1 MTVTA
6 TGTAT
11 VIVTA
16 PSTATETTTAP
27 GSQGSPGS
35 RGRVRI
41 AIVSPDILARI
52 RQEFASKGLAVS
64 IDRLPALELT
74 VQPGPGAPPAA
85 AALADVLSRLAGPA
99 AHKAPAAS
107 AHYQLSL
114 VAEASRNDADTTR
127 PHHRRPPTAPAGHP
141 APGHRPASRPHARD
155 LSPREAE
162 VMTCISHGMLN
173 ADIAERMRLS
183 QKTVKNHVNH
193 IFAKLGA
200 RSRVEAVLVW
210 QGREAEAA

>member
-1 MTVTA
+1 MTV
-6 TGTAT
+6 
-11 VIVTA
+11 
-16 PSTATETTTAP
+16 TATETTTAP
-27 GSQGSPGS
+27 GP

-52 RQEFASKGLAVS
+52 RQEFASRGLSVS

-74 VQPGPGAPPAA
+74 VEPGPGAPPAA

-99 AHKAPAAS
+99 AHKGPAAS

-114 VAEASRNDADTTR
+114 VAEPARRDPAR
-127 PHHRRPPTAPAGHP
+127 PGPAPAGPDHHRHPPTAPDHRRPPG
-141 APGHRPASRPHARD
+141 SRARAHN

-162 VMTCISHGMLN
+162 VMTCISRGMPN
-173 ADIAERMRLS
+173 AAIAERMRLS

-200 RSRVEAVLVW
+200 RSRVEAVLMW
-210 QGREAEAA
+210 QGRETAAA

>member
-1 MTVTA
+1 MTIIA
-6 TGTAT
+6 A
-11 VIVTA
+11 
-16 PSTATETTTAP
+16 ETTTATATAP
-27 GSQGSPGS
+27 APALAPAP

-52 RQEFASKGLAVS
+52 RQEFASKGLSVS

-74 VQPGPGAPPAA
+74 VEPGPGAAPAA

-99 AHKAPAAS
+99 TRKGPAAS
-107 AHYQLSL
+107 AHYQLTL
-114 VAEASRNDADTTR
+114 VADA
-127 PHHRRPPTAPAGHP
+127 APAEAP
-141 APGHRPASRPHARD
+141 AKPKLRPSPASHAGPRTHN

-162 VMTCISHGMLN
+162 VMTCISSGMLN
-173 ADIAERMRLS
+173 ADIAERMCLS

-210 QGREAEAA
+210 QGRLDA

>member
-1 MTVTA
+1 
-6 TGTAT
+6 
-11 VIVTA
+11 
-16 PSTATETTTAP
+16 
-27 GSQGSPGS
+27 
-35 RGRVRI
+35 
-41 AIVSPDILARI
+41 VSPDILARI
-52 RQEFASKGLAVS
+52 RQEFASKGLAVN

-85 AALADVLSRLAGPA
+85 AALADVLSRLAGPVA
-99 AHKAPAAS
+99 RRGPAAS
-107 AHYQLSL
+107 AHYQLTL
-114 VAEASRNDADTTR
+114 VADTSPATSPAASPAASHDTEAEAGR
-127 PHHRRPPTAPAGHP
+127 PHPGHHQRPHPMAPGPVRPASPGHPTSPGYP
-141 APGHRPASRPHARD
+141 APGRRPASRSHLRE

-210 QGREAEAA
+210 QRLAGEAA

>member
-6 TGTAT
+6 T
-11 VIVTA
+11 V
-16 PSTATETTTAP
+16 TTTAAGP
-27 GSQGSPGS
+27 

-52 RQEFASKGLAVS
+52 RQEFASKGLSVS

-74 VQPGPGAPPAA
+74 VEPGPGAAPAA

-99 AHKAPAAS
+99 TRKGPAAS

-114 VAEASRNDADTTR
+114 VSDAARSEVKPGGKPYRAAALEASQSHPHRDQRSGPVPNAR
-127 PHHRRPPTAPAGHP
+127 PHTHN
-141 APGHRPASRPHARD
+141 

-162 VMTCISHGMLN
+162 VMTCISNGMLN

-210 QGREAEAA
+210 QGRLGG

>member
-1 MTVTA
+1 M
-6 TGTAT
+6 
-11 VIVTA
+11 
-16 PSTATETTTAP
+16 
-27 GSQGSPGS
+27 
-35 RGRVRI
+35 
-41 AIVSPDILARI
+41 SPDILARI
-52 RQEFASKGLAVS
+52 RQEFASRGLAVS

-114 VAEASRNDADTTR
+114 VAEAARPDADTTR
-127 PHHRRPPTAPAGHP
+127 PRHRRPPTAPPGHPAPGHP
-141 APGHRPASRPHARD
+141 APGHRPGPRTQTRD

-162 VMTCISHGMLN
+162 VMSCISHGMLN

-210 QGREAEAA
+210 QGLEGGGG

>member
-1 MTVTA
+1 MTVT
-6 TGTAT
+6 TTAT
-11 VIVTA
+11 TTTV
-16 PSTATETTTAP
+16 TTTAP
-27 GSQGSPGS
+27 GP

-52 RQEFASKGLAVS
+52 RQEFASRGLSVS
-64 IDRLPALELT
+64 MDRLPALDLIVE
-74 VQPGPGAPPAA
+74 PGPGAAPAA
-85 AALADVLSRLAGPA
+85 AALAEALSRLAGPA
-99 AHKAPAAS
+99 TRKGPAAS

-114 VAEASRNDADTTR
+114 VADPPRAEPPHRHAAR
-127 PHHRRPPTAPAGHP
+127 PVRAPRTARPRAHN
-141 APGHRPASRPHARD
+141 

-162 VMTCISHGMLN
+162 VMTCISTGMLN

-210 QGREAEAA
+210 QGRLDG

>member
-1 MTVTA
+1 MTITA
-6 TGTAT
+6 A
-11 VIVTA
+11 V
-16 PSTATETTTAP
+16 TTTAP
-27 GSQGSPGS
+27 AP

-52 RQEFASKGLAVS
+52 RQEFASRGLSVS

-74 VQPGPGAPPAA
+74 VEPGPGATPAA

-99 AHKAPAAS
+99 TRKGPAAS

-114 VAEASRNDADTTR
+114 VADAA
-127 PHHRRPPTAPAGHP
+127 PTQADAKPKL
-141 APGHRPASRPHARD
+141 RPATASPASHAGPRTHN

-162 VMTCISHGMLN
+162 VMTCISSGMLN
-173 ADIAERMRLS
+173 ADIAERMCLS

-210 QGREAEAA
+210 QGRLDA

>member
-1 MTVTA
+1 MTITA
-6 TGTAT
+6 AG
-11 VIVTA
+11 
-16 PSTATETTTAP
+16 TTTAP
-27 GSQGSPGS
+27 APAP

-52 RQEFASKGLAVS
+52 RQEFASRGLSVS

-74 VQPGPGAPPAA
+74 VEPGPGATPAA

-99 AHKAPAAS
+99 TRKGPAAS
-107 AHYQLSL
+107 AHYQLTL
-114 VAEASRNDADTTR
+114 VAD
-127 PHHRRPPTAPAGHP
+127 P
-141 APGHRPASRPHARD
+141 APGEAGAKPRPKLRPGPASQAGPRTHN

-162 VMTCISHGMLN
+162 VMTCISSGMLN
-173 ADIAERMRLS
+173 ADIAERMCLS

-200 RSRVEAVLVW
+200 RSRVEAVLAW
-210 QGREAEAA
+210 QGRREG

>member
-1 MTVTA
+1 MTV
-6 TGTAT
+6 
-11 VIVTA
+11 
-16 PSTATETTTAP
+16 TATETTTAP
-27 GSQGSPGS
+27 GP

-52 RQEFASKGLAVS
+52 RQEFASKGLSVS

-74 VQPGPGAPPAA
+74 VEPGPGAPPVA
-85 AALADVLSRLAGPA
+85 AALADVLSRLAGPV

-114 VAEASRNDADTTR
+114 VAETAHSTPEPKR
-127 PHHRRPPTAPAGHP
+127 PHHQHQHP
-141 APGHRPASRPHARD
+141 HFAAPGHRPASRVHARD

-210 QGREAEAA
+210 QGREAAAA

>member
-1 MTVTA
+1 M
-6 TGTAT
+6 
-11 VIVTA
+11 
-16 PSTATETTTAP
+16 
-27 GSQGSPGS
+27 
-35 RGRVRI
+35 
-41 AIVSPDILARI
+41 SPDILARI

-74 VQPGPGAPPAA
+74 VEPGPGAPPAA

-114 VAEASRNDADTTR
+114 VAEAARTDADATR
-127 PHHRRPPTAPAGHP
+127 PRRRRPPTAPPGHPAPGHP
-141 APGHRPASRPHARD
+141 APGHRPTARPHGRE

-210 QGREAEAA
+210 QGREGGGA

>member
-1 MTVTA
+1 MTV
-6 TGTAT
+6 
-11 VIVTA
+11 
-16 PSTATETTTAP
+16 TATETTTAP
-27 GSQGSPGS
+27 AP

-52 RQEFASKGLAVS
+52 RQEFASKGLSVS

-74 VQPGPGAPPAA
+74 VEPGPGAPPAA

-99 AHKAPAAS
+99 AHKGPAAS
-107 AHYQLSL
+107 AHYQLTL
-114 VAEASRNDADTTR
+114 VAEPARPEPAPSRSDHPRHPPTAPD
-127 PHHRRPPTAPAGHP
+127 HRRPP
-141 APGHRPASRPHARD
+141 RPRAHN

-162 VMTCISHGMLN
+162 VMTCISRGMPN
-173 ADIAERMRLS
+173 AAIAERMALS

-200 RSRVEAVLVW
+200 RSRVEAVLMW
-210 QGREAEAA
+210 QGRETAAA